1 MSPAAA
7 RPLGQFHPCADGRRR
22 GSRGTRWRGRW
33 AWPDLGILQTV
44 LILAGAT
51 AAIALLSPARM
62 NLAAPAR

>member
-1 MSPAAA
+1 V
-7 RPLGQFHPCADGRRR
+7 
-22 GSRGTRWRGRW
+22 